1 MERIFTS
8 RLALWGWLL
17 VTAGAQP
24 ALAEEGTEAPAAQRL
39 VDVNEYFVRGNTVL
53 DARAIEEAVYPFLG
67 PQKALSD
74 IEGARDALQKAYQE
88 RGYQSVFVELPEQ
101 AVADGIVYLQ
111 VSETKVGRVR
121 VVGAKHYSPLD
132 IRDNV
137 PALKEGEVPDFAKV
151 QGELAQ
157 LNKTPGRQVM
167 PL

>member
-1 MERIFTS
+1 MEQIFTS

-24 ALAEEGTEAPAAQRL
+24 AFAEEAAQGAAPQRL

-74 IEGARDALQKAYQE
+74 IEGARDALQKAYQA

-101 AVADGIVYLQ
+101 ELLARDKINLDLFWLKDANAEDPDSLPPPDEIAEEIVENL
-111 VSETKVGRVR
+111 
-121 VVGAKHYSPLD
+121 
-132 IRDNV
+132 
-137 PALKEGEVPDFAKV
+137 
-151 QGELAQ
+151 ELA
-157 LNKTPGRQVM
+157 LSRFRKVAAELAKLRTGTG
-167 PL
+167 

>member
-1 MERIFTS
+1 MEQIFTS

-24 ALAEEGTEAPAAQRL
+24 AFADEAGNAAAQRL

-101 AVADGIVYLQ
+101 AVANWRN
-111 VSETKVGRVR
+111 STRPRAGR
-121 VVGAKHYSPLD
+121 
-132 IRDNV
+132 
-137 PALKEGEVPDFAKV
+137 
-151 QGELAQ
+151 
-157 LNKTPGRQVM
+157 
-167 PL
+167 